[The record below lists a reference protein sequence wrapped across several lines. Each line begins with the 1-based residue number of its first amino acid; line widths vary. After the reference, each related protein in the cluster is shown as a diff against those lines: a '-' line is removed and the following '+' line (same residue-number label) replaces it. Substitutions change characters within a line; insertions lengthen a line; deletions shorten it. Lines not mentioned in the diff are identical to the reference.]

1 MIANREDAGD
11 SLDGM
16 HRCPSGLGEH
26 PTQKTLEVLRQHGV
40 GRLIVIEGAD
50 HRASIPR
57 PMTEPGAQTLAAVR
71 RLDQYRPFEKGGATS
86 REAVDE
92 LVLIFLAENDGRV
105 SSIEECVDI
114 GKTLFTV
121 DLHEVEVARA
131 LQDLI
136 KAARVEKNDGFRLT
150 KGEQNRLEGVAQ
162 ESADCRDQAIQEWR
176 GYLLEQWP
184 GLNEGQLQQLE
195 SDLDRFLCQVLYRQG
210 SEAALLLYPDL
221 PEAQAAYEE
230 LENMGVDFLP
240 NIADPEVRAI
250 RSIAFSHLI
259 RRPTDTQKRWLGQ
272 QLNTTYFW
280 RVISIDPEGA
290 RLIRELATGQR
301 VYLDTNMVYRLLGV
315 QGPRYVRPAE
325 TIVKTTQEVGYEC
338 CVTSWTVRE
347 FRASLKRAAEF
358 LKLYPLPTDEYSDLL
373 AEATS
378 DDDFVTAYWRR
389 VKDSGLKVQDFVAHF
404 EEVESNL
411 EHFGIRVVDDAC
423 KAVEDEPEAIENQ
436 TSILSRVL
444 LGRYRSP
451 EPIAHDV
458 KHRLL
463 IKRLRGSS
471 DRRFANAGFWF
482 LTFDSVLPRYD
493 VHARREDG
501 STLPFCV
508 SAGSWFQIV
517 EGFRPK
523 TDDSLQL
530 LADLLASPY
539 VRYHRELSKD
549 AAQAIAARVAL
560 HKGGDPRLA
569 ARIMMNS
576 ALTEEIEAAEGE
588 ERTVLIDKAIVAAAQ
603 QAQDDARDAQ
613 LAAESARQEARAAG
627 DEARRKVQEA
637 EHQHAAELRD
647 KDERIKAARR
657 DETERAEKRLADER
671 RKHDEAVQVEKERS
685 DAAEVDAQRQ
695 RRLNRRLITAGAAIA
710 VAILGILA
718 LGPSSFWAVVL
729 VVAVLVG
736 LWAAAEQWWIQKVK

>member
-1 MIANREDAGD
+1 M
-11 SLDGM
+11 
-16 HRCPSGLGEH
+16 P
-26 PTQKTLEVLRQHGV
+26 
-40 GRLIVIEGAD
+40 
-50 HRASIPR
+50 
-57 PMTEPGAQTLAAVR
+57 EPAAQTLAAVR

-92 LVLIFLAENDGRV
+92 FVLIFLAENDGQV
-105 SSIEECVDI
+105 ASVEECVDI
-114 GKTLFTV
+114 GKSLFTV
-121 DLHEVEVARA
+121 NLHEVEVARS

-136 KAARVEKNDGFRLT
+136 KAGRVEKEGGFKLT
-150 KGEQNRLEGVAQ
+150 EVERSRLEKVAQ
-162 ESADCRDQAIQEWR
+162 ESADFREQAIQEWR
-176 GYLLEQWP
+176 EYLLEQWP
-184 GLNEGQLQQLE
+184 GLKEGQLQQLE
-195 SDLDRFLCQVLYRQG
+195 ADLDRFLCQVLYRQG

-230 LENMGVDFLP
+230 LESMGMDFLP
-240 NIADPEVRAI
+240 NIADPEVRSI
-250 RSIAFSHLI
+250 RSVAFSHLI
-259 RRPTDTQKRWLGQ
+259 RRPTETQKLWLGQ

-290 RLIRELATGQR
+290 QLIRELATGQR
-301 VYLDTNMVYRLLGV
+301 VYLDTNMIYRLLGV

-358 LKLYPLPTDEYSDLL
+358 LKMYPLPTDEYSDLL

-411 EHFGIRVVDDAC
+411 EHFGIRIIDDGC
-423 KAVEDEPEAIENQ
+423 TAVEQETEEIENQ
-436 TSILSRVL
+436 TAILGQVL
-444 LGRYRSP
+444 FGRHRSP

-463 IKRLRGSS
+463 IRRLRGSS

-501 STLPFCV
+501 TTLPFCV

-523 TDDSLQL
+523 TEDSLQL

-569 ARIMMNS
+569 AKIMMNS
-576 ALTEEIEAAEGE
+576 ALTEEIEAAEGD
-588 ERTVLIDKAIVAAAQ
+588 ERTALIDKAIVAAAQ
-603 QAQDDARDAQ
+603 QAQDDARDAK
-613 LAAESARQEARAAG
+613 LAAERARREAQAEG
-627 DEARRKVQEA
+627 DEARKQIQEA
-637 EHQHAAELRD
+637 DQRHAAELRD
-647 KDERIKAARR
+647 KDERIEAARR
-657 DETERAEKRLADER
+657 DEAERAEKKLADEQ
-671 RKHDEAVQVEKERS
+671 RKHDEAVRQEKARS
-685 DAAEVDAQRQ
+685 DAAEVEAQRQ
-695 RRLNRRLITAGAAIA
+695 RRLNRRLIIA
-710 VAILGILA
+710 VAAVAVSILGVLA
-718 LGPSSFWAVVL
+718 LGLSGFWAVAL
-729 VVAVLVG
+729 VVAVIVG
-736 LWAAAEQWWIQKVK
+736 LWGAAEQFWIQKDR

>member
-1 MIANREDAGD
+1 MSE
-11 SLDGM
+11 
-16 HRCPSGLGEH
+16 PV
-26 PTQKTLEVLRQHGV
+26 TQG
-40 GRLIVIEGAD
+40 
-50 HRASIPR
+50 
-57 PMTEPGAQTLAAVR
+57 LAAVR
-71 RLDQYRPFEKGGATS
+71 RLDQYRPFEKGGATA

-92 LVLIFLAENDGRV
+92 LVLAFLAENDGKV

-121 DLHEVEVARA
+121 NLHEVEVARS
-131 LQDLI
+131 LQDLLKSERI
-136 KAARVEKNDGFRLT
+136 EDQDGFRLVE
-150 KGEQNRLEGVAQ
+150 GEQQRLDKVAQ
-162 ESADCRDQAIQEWR
+162 ETASVRDQAVQEWR
-176 GYLLEQWP
+176 EYLLGQWP
-184 GLNEGQLQQLE
+184 GLKEEQLRQLE
-195 SDLDRFLCQVLYRQG
+195 ADLDRFLCQVLYRQG

-230 LENMGVDFLP
+230 LENMGMDFLP
-240 NIADPEVRAI
+240 NISDPEVRAI
-250 RSIAFSHLI
+250 RSVAFSHLI
-259 RRPTDTQKRWLGQ
+259 RRPTPTQKLWLGQ

-290 RLIRELATGQR
+290 QLIRELATGQR
-301 VYLDTNMVYRLLGV
+301 VYLDTNMIYRLLGV

-347 FRASLKRAAEF
+347 FRASLKRASDF
-358 LKLYPLPTDEYSDLL
+358 LKMYPLPTDLL

-411 EHFGIRVVDDAC
+411 ESFGIRIVDDGC
-423 KAVEDEPEAIENQ
+423 TAVEQQTEEIENQ
-436 TSILSRVL
+436 TAILGQVL
-444 LGRYRSP
+444 FGRYRSP

-463 IKRLRGSS
+463 IRQLRGSS

-501 STLPFCV
+501 TTLPFCV

-560 HKGGDPRLA
+560 HQGGDPRLA
-569 ARIMMNS
+569 AKIMMNS
-576 ALTEEIEAAEGE
+576 ALTEEIEAVEGD
-588 ERTVLIDKAIVAAAQ
+588 ERTALIDKAIVAAAE
-603 QAQDDARDAQ
+603 QAQDDARDAK
-613 LAAESARQEARAAG
+613 LAAERARQQAQAVS
-627 DEARRKVQEA
+627 DEARKEIQESD
-637 EHQHAAELRD
+637 HRHAAELRD
-647 KDERIKAARR
+647 KDERIEAARR
-657 DETERAEKRLADER
+657 DEAERAEKMLADER
-671 RKHDEAVQVEKERS
+671 QRHSEAIERERERGE
-685 DAAEVDAQRQ
+685 AAEHEAQRQ
-695 RRLNRRLITAGAAIA
+695 RRRNRRLLVVVVAVA
-710 VAILGILA
+710 VAIAGVLA
-718 LGPSSFWAVVL
+718 LGLSGFWAIVL
-729 VVAVLVG
+729 VVSVVVG
-736 LWAAAEQWWIQKVK
+736 LWAAADQLWVGKD